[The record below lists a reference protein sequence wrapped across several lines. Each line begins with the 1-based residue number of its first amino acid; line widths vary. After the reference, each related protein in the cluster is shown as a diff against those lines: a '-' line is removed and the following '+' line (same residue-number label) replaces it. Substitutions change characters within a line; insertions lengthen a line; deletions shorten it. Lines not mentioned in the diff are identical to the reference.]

1 MREEF
6 SKWKSARVAG
16 VDGPILLD
24 GFVCP
29 QPYENASFHVSLSGC
44 GFVPGRD

>member
-29 QPYENASFHVSLSGC
+29 QPYENVSFHVSLSGC
-44 GFVPGRD
+44 GFVPVRD